1 MSSMLIVKSLI
12 GIVVG
17 GLGGAA
23 SAALVEGTTAV
34 GTLAGALFGL
44 LFALLAARRAVTLG
58 SGLLWG
64 LAYSFLLWV
73 MFPAGIIPFVTGQA
87 AALGMPDTAR
97 AHFPELVA
105 YILCFGVPLGLTIGA
120 SGTLQ
125 PRPEGETQVAPF
137 SFPRALMVGGFAGVI
152 GGWAHGKWMAQVN
165 FFPVVAGLVHSN
177 SMMAG
182 ITLHYVFALIIGA
195 TFGVLFQRDVRG
207 YGSSMA
213 WGAAYGLLW
222 WFIGPLTILPKWQGR
237 MLDWSYERGG
247 ALFGPLVAHIIYGLI
262 VGLIYG
268 VLDRLWVGFTKNSD
282 PINRE
287 PEGPGSRVLH
297 SVGYGAAASVVGGI
311 LYTAVLLATGSLQEM
326 ANVLGRSSLAFGAI
340 VNMIVSA
347 FIGISYGL
355 LFRHEAPDDASA
367 VAWGLVYGLLWWFI
381 GPMTLLPI
389 LLGGTFSWTTGTAAS
404 LLPSLIGHLIYG
416 AGTALTF
423 LALERRR
430 AAWLMLDPRI
440 AAREARRTRP
450 TGTPAPA
457 LWLFTLGLGILLPI
471 ILR

>member
-23 SAALVEGTTAV
+23 SAALVEGTTAAA
-34 GTLAGALFGL
+34 TLAGALFGL

-64 LAYSFLLWV
+64 LGYSFLLWI

-87 AALGMPDTAR
+87 AVLGMPDIAR
-97 AHFPELVA
+97 AHFPDLVA
-105 YILCFGVPLGLTIGA
+105 YIVCYGAPLGLAVGA
-120 SGTLQ
+120 LGSLDSRLRTEARQ
-125 PRPEGETQVAPF
+125 APF
-137 SFPRALMVGGFAGVI
+137 SFPRALIVGGFAGVI
-152 GGWAHGKWMAQVN
+152 GGWTHGIWMAQVN

-177 SMMAG
+177 SIMAG
-182 ITLHYVFALIIGA
+182 ITLHYIFAVIIGA

-213 WGAAYGLLW
+213 WGAAYGMLW
-222 WFIGPLTILPKWQGR
+222 WFIGPLTILPKWEGR

-262 VGLIYG
+262 VGLLYG
-268 VLDRLWVGFTKNSD
+268 ALDRLWVGFTKNSD

-287 PEGPGSRVLH
+287 PEGPGSLVLH
-297 SVGYGAAASVVGGI
+297 SVGYGVVAGALGGLLCTVI
-311 LYTAVLLATGSLQEM
+311 LLLSGSLQGIETIF
-326 ANVLGRSSLAFGAI
+326 GGSSL
-340 VNMIVSA
+340 VSGVVIIMSVSI
-347 FIGISYGL
+347 FSGMGYGL
-355 LFRHEAPDDASA
+355 LFRQEAPDAGSA
-367 VAWGLVYGLLWWFI
+367 VAWGLIYGLLWWFI

-389 LLGGTFSWTTGTAAS
+389 LLRGSLSWTTATAAS

-416 AGTALTF
+416 AATAVAF

>member
-1 MSSMLIVKSLI
+1 
-12 GIVVG
+12 
-17 GLGGAA
+17 
-23 SAALVEGTTAV
+23 
-34 GTLAGALFGL
+34 L

-64 LAYSFLLWV
+64 LGYSFLLWI

-87 AALGMPDTAR
+87 AALRMPDTAR

-105 YILCFGVPLGLTIGA
+105 YILCFGVPLGLAVGA
-120 SGTLQ
+120 SGSLDSRRRTEARQ
-125 PRPEGETQVAPF
+125 AAF
-137 SFPRALMVGGFAGVI
+137 SFPRALIVGGFAGVI

-177 SMMAG
+177 SMMVG
-182 ITLHYVFALIIGA
+182 ITLHYIFAVIIGA

-207 YGSSMA
+207 YGSSMS

-222 WFIGPLTILPKWQGR
+222 WFIGPLTILPKWQGYP
-237 MLDWSYERGG
+237 LDWSPERGG
-247 ALFGPLVAHIIYGLI
+247 ALFGALVSHIIYGLI
-262 VGLIYG
+262 VGLLYG
-268 VLDRLWVGFTKNSD
+268 ALDRVWVGFTKNSD

-297 SVGYGAAASVVGGI
+297 SLGYGLAA
-311 LYTAVLLATGSLQEM
+311 GSLGGSLCTVILLLSGALPEM
-326 ANVLGRSSLAFGAI
+326 GTVFGGSSL
-340 VNMIVSA
+340 VSGVVIIMSVSI
-347 FIGISYGL
+347 FSGMGYGL
-355 LFRHEAPDDASA
+355 LFRQEAPDAGSA
-367 VAWGLVYGLLWWFI
+367 VAWGLIYGLLWWFI

-389 LLGGTFSWTTGTAAS
+389 LLRGSLSWTIATARS

-416 AGTALTF
+416 AGTAVTF
-423 LALERRR
+423 LALERRH
-430 AAWLMLDPRI
+430 AAWLKLDPRI

-471 ILR
+471 ILYEP